1 MLFGA
6 GIGAGAG
13 LLLVLLV
20 GASQGGS
27 FEPVAVVIVPV
38 GLAALG
44 VGIVASVEGGR
55 PFHLRQWVPLPAEE
69 IRRHATRW
77 YAMGGWTA
85 HGGDR
90 DALSFTRRIGPNV
103 VVGLLLLVFG
113 VVPGLLYFLF
123 AGSELTR
130 TLLTTPAPG
139 GTELEI
145 IVNRRSD
152 GGQAA
157 AARFF
162 NSLHEFV

>member
-1 MLFGA
+1 MGTTTRR
-6 GIGAGAG
+6 GDPTTRH
-13 LLLVLLV
+13 
-20 GASQGGS
+20 
-27 FEPVAVVIVPV
+27 PVVR
-38 GLAALG
+38 GERLD
-44 VGIVASVEGGR
+44 S
-55 PFHLRQWVPLPAEE
+55 
-69 IRRHATRW
+69 RW
-77 YAMGGWTA
+77 
-85 HGGDR
+85 GDR

-123 AGSELTR
+123 AGSELTT
-130 TLLTTPAPG
+130 TLLTIPAPG

-162 NSLHEFV
+162 NSLHELV